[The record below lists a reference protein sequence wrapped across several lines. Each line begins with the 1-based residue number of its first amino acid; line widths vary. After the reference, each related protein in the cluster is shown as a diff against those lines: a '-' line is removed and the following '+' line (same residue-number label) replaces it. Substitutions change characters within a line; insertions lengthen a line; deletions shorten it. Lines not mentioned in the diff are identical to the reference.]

1 MPVLGFWLSLQP
13 CRLSLY
19 ESAQEQLK
27 TMNSNGFKEKGTP
40 LQEVVATVPEK
51 KVKLKIEK
59 NRIRRGLYLAGGI
72 LSLALA
78 ILGIAVPGLPVTP
91 LALLSAFL
99 FAKSSERLYNWLLSN
114 RILGPRIRNYQRRKG
129 VTRKGKLGIMLFMT
143 VMVLFSSFVVIQII
157 PIRIVILSMGVIGMV
172 VVWFFVPTALD
183 DPAKVENEDET
194 K

>member
-1 MPVLGFWLSLQP
+1 
-13 CRLSLY
+13 
-19 ESAQEQLK
+19 
-27 TMNSNGFKEKGTP
+27 MNRNEIKEKVAP
-40 LQEVVATVPEK
+40 LQEAVATVPEK
-51 KVKLKIEK
+51 KVKLEIEK
-59 NRIRRGLYLAGGI
+59 NRLRRGLFLTGGI
-72 LSLALA
+72 LALALA

-99 FAKSSERLYNWLLSN
+99 FAKSSERLYNWLLNN

-172 VVWFFVPTALD
+172 VVWFFVPTAID
-183 DPAKVENEDET
+183 DPAPVEDEEEI
-194 K
+194 

>member
-19 ESAQEQLK
+19 ESAPEQLK

-143 VMVLFSSFVVIQII
+143 VMALFSSFVVIQII